1 MTQSTQKKLNT
12 KNKKNK
18 NTLPRASKD
27 TRQRWLCRGP
37 FQLALGKEPSFA
49 ESQTEGSRQRGR
61 RQPAFGGLGLC
72 REPAFAEWAALGN
85 EPLCRKPTS
94 GSRQRALCRA
104 RDLAL
109 GKGSSL
115 PRVYS
120 TALGKDAGS
129 RQSRIFL

>member
-1 MTQSTQKKLNT
+1 MTQSNKKKLST

-18 NTLPRASKD
+18 NTLPRASQD
-27 TRQRWLCRGP
+27 TRQRLLCRGP
-37 FQLALGKEPSFA
+37 FELAPGKEPSFA

-61 RQPAFGGLGLC
+61 RQPAFGGQGLC

-85 EPLCRKPTS
+85 EPLCRKPTFS
-94 GSRQRALCRA
+94 SRQRALYRA
-104 RDLAL
+104 RDLTL

-120 TALGKDAGS
+120 TVLGKDAGS